1 MITQNY
7 NDPYS
12 MEMQQNDLYQSTLNK
27 DAILETTPHYND
39 KRFEKE
45 QTVFG
50 SEPNNGQYGHKH
62 LHYDYSDRLWQF
74 DYNKAQKATEIA
86 NQGSAAPK
94 SCRWYEA
101 YLSAHFGRS
110 VEIEHII
117 AGVNRSNGY
126 P

>member
-27 DAILETTPHYND
+27 DVILETTPHCSD
-39 KRFEKE
+39 ERFKQE

-50 SEPNNGQYGHKH
+50 SEPNDGQYGHKH
-62 LHYDYSDRLWQF
+62 LHYSYSDRLWQF
-74 DYNKAQKATEIA
+74 DYDKAQKATEIA
-86 NQGSAAPK
+86 NQGSAALK

-101 YLSAHFGRS
+101 YLSAYFGRS
-110 VEIEHII
+110 VE
-117 AGVNRSNGY
+117 
-126 P
+126 